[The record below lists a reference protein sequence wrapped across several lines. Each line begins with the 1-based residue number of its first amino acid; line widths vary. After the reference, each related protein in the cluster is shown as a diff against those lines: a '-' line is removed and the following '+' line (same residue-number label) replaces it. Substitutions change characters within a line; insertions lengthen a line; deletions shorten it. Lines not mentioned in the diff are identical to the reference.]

1 MEYLVKPE
9 DIVGEIEGFPIEVVH
24 VMCERQ
30 LEQTGKVNPS
40 VFTVDKQASCHEGG
54 FHWEST
60 LEGHEFWRNVIMD
73 KDWSMFYDRFGH
85 DEAVNYVKVR
95 LRHVAP
101 SKKISSM
108 TKAEKWLF
116 VNMETEGATVYAR
129 LLNLVTR
136 LNSYTDSI
144 DDVIR
149 KGKCDGVYMP
159 LPNNVDEVYE
169 LLTGKKAT
177 TYTNPHVVFGS
188 TAILLESYIRDL
200 ERFHESVLIGGN
212 IDRKL
217 LPMYGAPD
225 VKKVI
230 GWIKKNIGVAVR
242 FNRVRMRFWG
252 TDYEVTALTEDQCDK
267 LAFKLDPTAHVLA
280 CGDVFVVD
288 GVAFKI
294 VKP

>member
-1 MEYLVKPE
+1 MEYLVKQE

-30 LEQTGKVNPS
+30 LEQTGKVDPS
-40 VFTVDKQASCHEGG
+40 VFALGKSASTNEGG
-54 FHWEST
+54 FHWGST
-60 LEGHEFWRNVIMD
+60 IEGHEFWCNVIQD
-73 KDWSMFYDRFGH
+73 KDWNAFYDRFGH
-85 DEAVNYVKVR
+85 DLAGNYVKVR

-101 SKKISSM
+101 SKKLSSM

-116 VNMETEGATVYAR
+116 SNMETKGASMYERVSD
-129 LLNLVTR
+129 LVIH

-149 KGKCDGVYMP
+149 KGICDGIYMP
-159 LPNNVDEVYE
+159 LPKNVDEVHE

-177 TYTNPHVVFGS
+177 LDTNPHVVFQR
-188 TAILLESYIRDL
+188 TAILLESYIHEL
-200 ERFHESVLIGGN
+200 KRFYESVFIDGE
-212 IDRKL
+212 IDREL
-217 LPMYGAPD
+217 FPMYGAPD

-230 GWIKKNIGVAVR
+230 GWLKKNIGVAVR
-242 FNRVRMRFWG
+242 FYKVRMRFFG

-267 LAFKLDPTAHVLA
+267 LVFRLDPTDHVLV

-288 GVAFKI
+288 GVAFSI
-294 VKP
+294 VKR